1 VSRAPVVA
9 SSRRRVATNPAVATG
24 LALVVWVLVVAVGWA
39 WGRVLLEAGHKLVLG
54 VPPLLADARTAIPSR
69 IWPTTACTALLVVVL
84 PIAARQLPWRTLLVA
99 TPAVAAGWWGLVG
112 VVDGT
117 DGLVRGLEWRSEYA
131 PSVRPAGEPV
141 AFLRGWVDHLPGYS
155 IQLRG
160 HPPGFSLIVG
170 ALGHLGLATPGWV
183 AALVVAVGVSG
194 LAAALLT
201 VRELVDEGTARHVAP
216 FLVVTPLGLWM
227 VTSVDALFVGVT
239 CWLVWFFVASTRSTG
254 RRADLLAVA
263 AGVLGATALML
274 SYGMILIGLIPLVI
288 AWRGR
293 RWRLLFIAA
302 GVGAALALALLTTGY
317 SVVAGLAATV
327 REYQTLDLDR
337 PYRYF
342 LVANVSAWF
351 LAIGPAVVVGLALLR
366 DRRVW
371 SVVGGAVAA
380 VVVAD
385 LSGLSKAEVERIW
398 LPFSVWVTVATAGLV
413 RGRVPARAWLAL
425 QGTTAVVLTATL
437 FTHW

>member
-1 VSRAPVVA
+1 MSRAPVVTA
-9 SSRRRVATNPAVATG
+9 SHGRRAANPTIATG
-24 LALVVWVLVVAVGWA
+24 TALVVWAVVVAVGLA
-39 WGRVLLEAGHKLVLG
+39 WGRQLLDAGHKLVLG
-54 VPPLLADARTAIPSR
+54 APPLLADARTEIPSR
-69 IWPTTACTALLVVVL
+69 IWATAVGTALLVVVL
-84 PIAARQLPWRTLLVA
+84 PPITRRLSWPALLGA
-99 TPAVAAGWWGLVG
+99 TPALAAGWWGLVAL
-112 VVDGT
+112 VDGS

-131 PSVRPAGEPV
+131 PYVRPAGEPLT
-141 AFLRGWVDHLPGYS
+141 FLRGWVDHLPDYS

-160 HPPGFSLIVG
+160 HPPGFALLVG

-183 AALVVAVGVSG
+183 AAVVVAVGVSG
-194 LAAALLT
+194 LAAVLLT
-201 VRELVDEGTARHVAP
+201 VRALVDEGTARQVAP
-216 FLVVTPLGLWM
+216 FLVVTPMGLWM

-239 CWLVWFFVASTRSTG
+239 CWLVWLFVASIRSSG
-254 RRADLLAVA
+254 RRADLLAAA
-263 AGVLGATALML
+263 AGVLGATALLL
-274 SYGMILIGLIPLVI
+274 SYGMVLIGLLPLVI
-288 AWRGR
+288 AWRRR
-293 RWRLLFIAA
+293 RWRALGIAA
-302 GVGAALALALLTTGY
+302 GVSAALVLALLAAGY
-317 SVVAGLAATV
+317 SVAAGLAATV
-327 REYQTLDLDR
+327 HEYQTLDLDR

-342 LVANVSAWF
+342 VVANLSAWF

-398 LPFSVWVTVATAGLV
+398 LPFSVWVTVAVAGLA
-413 RGRVPARAWLAL
+413 RSRVPARAWLAL